1 MQIATYAVGTG
12 ALCLVVFRALSG
24 IPFGAIWEFTEAA
37 PHFHVDFR
45 HVLLG
50 AVVGVIAA
58 LFALLF
64 MKIHHIMEKIVKA
77 VGLHVRLSRVLLA
90 CMPCTASS

>member
-1 MQIATYAVGTG
+1 MASIYLRKCECIQVATYAVGTG

-24 IPFGAIWEFTEAA
+24 IPFGAIWQFSDAA

-50 AVVGVIAA
+50 G
-58 LFALLF
+58 
-64 MKIHHIMEKIVKA
+64 
-77 VGLHVRLSRVLLA
+77 SQ
-90 CMPCTASS
+90 TT

>member
-1 MQIATYAVGTG
+1 MQIATYAVATG

-24 IPFGAIWEFTEAA
+24 IPFGAIWEFSEAA

-50 AVVGVIAA
+50 GP
-58 LFALLF
+58 
-64 MKIHHIMEKIVKA
+64 
-77 VGLHVRLSRVLLA
+77 GSLA
-90 CMPCTASS
+90 PCHKHPSSDFGRTCFYRTSVQSVT

>member
-1 MQIATYAVGTG
+1 MYVSVQIATYAVGTG

-24 IPFGAIWEFTEAA
+24 LPFGAIWQFSDAA

-50 AVVGVIAA
+50 KPQTI
-58 LFALLF
+58 
-64 MKIHHIMEKIVKA
+64 
-77 VGLHVRLSRVLLA
+77 
-90 CMPCTASS
+90 

>member
-1 MQIATYAVGTG
+1 MHMQIATYAVGTG

-24 IPFGAIWEFTEAA
+24 IPFGAIWVFTKAA

-58 LFALLF
+58 LFAILF
-64 MKIHHIMEKIVKA
+64 MKIHHAFVKLVSW
-77 VGLHVRLSRVLLA
+77 VGLHVCLWSLF
-90 CMPCTASS
+90 